1 MNKSFENTQKPL
13 TRSVTEPTVVP
24 ISTDKMNMFSGKNLV
39 IVILTVLLVLSFLGI
54 NMLTSLG
61 NLLQVISNIFG
72 PLIAQ
77 ILSVFGYT
85 AGAVIDTS
93 TDIVTDVA
101 KSGIDLAGDTIQSA
115 AGLLKDASRGHV
127 ATDAVNQLDNSF
139 KYGKSS
145 KLDSVINNSKPGMN
159 QPVPDASVDP
169 IQKPITAGKVNWC
182 LVGEYQGKRGCIE
195 VDDDS
200 KCMSGQVF
208 PTQNMCLNPTRTAFM
223 YSHA

>member
-115 AGLLKDASRGHV
+115 AGLLKDASRGNV
-127 ATDAVNQLDNSF
+127 AHDAVRQLDNPFNRDKDTF
-139 KYGKSS
+139 KSRDNPGNQPENQVKQPKNPAKQTENPAKNGKS
-145 KLDSVINNSKPGMN
+145 KL
-159 QPVPDASVDP
+159 QPVA
-169 IQKPITAGKVNWC
+169 
-182 LVGEYQGKRGCIE
+182 
-195 VDDDS
+195 
-200 KCMSGQVF
+200 
-208 PTQNMCLNPTRTAFM
+208 
-223 YSHA
+223 